1 MLDSSNPFSK
11 IRSLHT
17 AHCDLLHTTLND
29 FESLFSVAGDPAVW
43 VQHPERD
50 RWRRDKFERFFKAAL
65 DNPLGCFTVMD
76 RAKSRVI
83 GSTRYYGFQESPLSV
98 RIGYTFFACEYWGAS
113 ANREVKK
120 VMLAEAFALV
130 DLVFF
135 DVGATNYRSRA
146 AVEKL
151 GARLSHVDDSGTV
164 VYALDSKS
172 SFLENQRT

>member
-1 MLDSSNPFSK
+1 
-11 IRSLHT
+11 
-17 AHCDLLHTTLND
+17 
-29 FESLFSVAGDPAVW
+29 
-43 VQHPERD
+43 
-50 RWRRDKFERFFKAAL
+50 
-65 DNPLGCFTVMD
+65 
-76 RAKSRVI
+76 
-83 GSTRYYGFQESPLSV
+83 
-98 RIGYTFFACEYWGAS
+98 
-113 ANREVKK
+113 
-120 VMLAEAFALV
+120 MLAEAFALV